1 MIPEKKSET
10 VIVLEGQL
18 PSIENQFKVSVERSH
33 IPFGLKTGFIKLT
46 TSKISE
52 VFSWGSERDGN
63 LDTVVDGFVL
73 PRYDPAVFQARLV
86 DVTEQ
91 ITNEL
96 TTLKVHEHVTNTI
109 KNLYPIL
116 SRFGMPIVGY
126 DTDKNDQ
133 LTPFLDL
140 PSGMGLYASQKEFFC
155 LLGLERYAEE
165 LIDLTQETHPIIKD
179 EPNSF
184 WGIYNYSGDAK
195 MYKSYRVFAKN
206 LRYTDHPK
214 PQDEEYTEGTF
225 LKPNV
230 SLKLYTYFDTSPS
243 SLVNGQLKNRGK
255 PSKTFNIPVDLNT
268 MTNDTFDLLRAK
280 IESVALENNV
290 FNNGLSAYAT
300 HPTTP
305 QKKIEGY
312 KLIEIVVSEDEQ
324 AKKHYIRLDYPVS
337 KSPIYFEVFVNE
349 LFSKFLGYENP
360 SKNELLIIE
369 PSQPFY
375 RYRNL
380 GVGEKLYFADIHR
393 IQNILS
399 TQYPL
404 FVCLKTNSTN
414 QQPNLFRH
422 YTSDGGNGG
431 SSGSSGTGNTIL
443 GLKKEDNK
451 QYIWG
456 EATKTS
462 TTQKLECRD
471 MAVLAIIHSAVP
483 NDITAIRGYTLDLGS
498 ANDPVVENTFFNI
511 EIRDR
516 HFNHVSHPIQIF
528 LTFIISDTP

>member
-18 PSIENQFKVSVERSH
+18 PSIEKQFKVSVERSH
-33 IPFGLKTGFIKLT
+33 IPFGSKSGFIKLA

-63 LDTVVDGFVL
+63 RDTVVDGFVL
-73 PRYDPAVFQARLV
+73 PRYNPEVFQAQLV
-86 DVTEQ
+86 DVTEN
-91 ITNEL
+91 ITNEK
-96 TTLKVHEHVTNTI
+96 TTLQVRDQVMTTI
-109 KNLYPIL
+109 KELYPIL
-116 SRFGMPIVGY
+116 SKFGISIVGY
-126 DTDKNDQ
+126 DTDQNDY

-140 PSGMGLYASQKEFFC
+140 PSGMGLYASQKQFFC
-155 LLGLERYAEE
+155 LLGLEKYATE
-165 LIDLTQETHPIIKD
+165 LIDLTQETHPLIKD
-179 EPNSF
+179 ELNTF

-206 LRYTDHPK
+206 MRYTEHPK
-214 PQDEEYTEGTF
+214 PDDEEYMEGTF
-225 LKPNV
+225 LKSNT
-230 SLKLYTYFDTSPS
+230 SLKLYTFFDTSPS

-255 PSKTFNIPVDLNT
+255 PSKTLNIPVDLNT
-268 MTNDTFDLLRAK
+268 MTTDTFDLLRAK
-280 IESVALENNV
+280 IDSVDVTENV

-300 HPTTP
+300 HPKTP
-305 QKKIEGY
+305 RGKIDLN
-312 KLIEIVVSEDEQ
+312 KMIDIVVSEDEQ
-324 AKKHYIRLDYPVS
+324 AKKHYIRLDYPVGQ
-337 KSPIYFEVFVNE
+337 SPIYFEMFINE
-349 LFSKFLGYENP
+349 LFSKFLGYEKP
-360 SKNELLIIE
+360 SKDGILINEQS
-369 PSQPFY
+369 PPFY
-375 RYRNL
+375 RFRNL
-380 GVGEKLYFADIHR
+380 GLGDKLYFAEIHR

-414 QQPNLFRH
+414 QQPNLFSH

-431 SSGSSGTGNTIL
+431 SSGSGTGNTISR
-443 GLKKEDNK
+443 LKQEDNK

-456 EATKTS
+456 EGTKES

-483 NDITAIRGYTLDLGS
+483 NDITPIRGYTLDLGS
-498 ANDPVVENTFFNI
+498 ANDPVAETTFFNI
-511 EIRDR
+511 EIRNR
-516 HFNHVSHPIQIF
+516 HFDHVSHPIQIF